1 MEAQY
6 LGCHVHEVIQ
16 DQRRSFWGA
25 PAIAFQPVRSG
36 RISFLVLAAV
46 LWAAGAR
53 AREQERA
60 VHQLHVVQPGQQVG
74 EHDLTAVRV
83 RGGEPLAHL

>member
-1 MEAQY
+1 MEPQY
-6 LGCHVHEVIQ
+6 LGRHVHEVVQ
-16 DQRRSFWGA
+16 DQRRSFRGA
-25 PAIAFQPVRSG
+25 PAVPFQPVRSG
-36 RISFLVLAAV
+36 HVSFLVLAVV

-53 AREQERA
+53 AREQEPA

-74 EHDLTAVRV
+74 EHDLTAIRV